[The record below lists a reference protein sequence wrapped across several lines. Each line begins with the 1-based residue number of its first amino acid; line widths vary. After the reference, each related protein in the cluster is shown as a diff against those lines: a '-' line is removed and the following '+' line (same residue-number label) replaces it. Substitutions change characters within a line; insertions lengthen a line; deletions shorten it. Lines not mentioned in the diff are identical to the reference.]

1 MPQLFSHI
9 LKEFIITNGYLPRK
23 LNKESLHAILI
34 IIYLGFSLHY
44 WKHYLPICFNN
55 VFGEKKASINI
66 TKRAENLHGRK
77 PK

>member
-44 WKHYLPICFNN
+44 
-55 VFGEKKASINI
+55 
-66 TKRAENLHGRK
+66 
-77 PK
+77 